1 MVQPLTQTINAGN
14 NSTVFTT
21 EAFKTVS
28 TITVGGGNTTGA
40 VAAGIGTVLEGAYNA
55 AQAGTYTI
63 KATDIPVS
71 TGAAPLVLNLTSPG
85 VTAVFDY
92 GETFQAVSREF
103 LVDDDKISTLTSG
116 SNVTGDLALVGGT
129 TASFSSP
136 HHITITGATN
146 ESSNYFLIKGATAS
160 SATDQEWVQGKNSAG
175 TVVSTKAFKTVTS
188 ITVVNGNSS
197 TTNATSA
204 GKLKAGVTDENK
216 EYTVTV
222 FATQDSTDELNPHN
236 VAIKHAIYQN
246 DSPAQAYIGAIADKT
261 IAVQDVNA
269 PVAADNTV
277 QTSKN
282 TAYTFKTADFGYS
295 DADGDAMTKIKIT
308 ELPASVSSGATPKL
322 NTSNVSV
329 NDEITVANISN
340 LKFTPATDAGGS
352 GYGNFKFKVHDGLSY
367 SANAA
372 TLKVNVGD
380 SVQTTIKY
388 FAQNTTGT
396 AANQLIKN
404 ATIIMKD
411 SGGNAVYAGAYTTN
425 SSGVVDFT
433 GVTDGSYTMSYT
445 VTDSV
450 KDQAINALDVSE
462 VLDISSG
469 LNTSPTNKQKVLS
482 DTNNDGQIN
491 ALDVSNVLDMSSGLD
506 NGVATVA
513 LRDAAQSN
521 PFTTKTIAITAGNN
535 MNFDAYLI
543 GDLDGSYANVLAAG

>member
-1 MVQPLTQTINAGN
+1 M
-14 NSTVFTT
+14 
-21 EAFKTVS
+21 
-28 TITVGGGNTTGA
+28 
-40 VAAGIGTVLEGAYNA
+40 
-55 AQAGTYTI
+55 
-63 KATDIPVS
+63 
-71 TGAAPLVLNLTSPG
+71 
-85 VTAVFDY
+85 
-92 GETFQAVSREF
+92 
-103 LVDDDKISTLTSG
+103 
-116 SNVTGDLALVGGT
+116 
-129 TASFSSP
+129 
-136 HHITITGATN
+136 
-146 ESSNYFLIKGATAS
+146 
-160 SATDQEWVQGKNSAG
+160 
-175 TVVSTKAFKTVTS
+175 
-188 ITVVNGNSS
+188 
-197 TTNATSA
+197 
-204 GKLKAGVTDENK
+204 
-216 EYTVTV
+216 
-222 FATQDSTDELNPHN
+222 
-236 VAIKHAIYQN
+236 
-246 DSPAQAYIGAIADKT
+246 
-261 IAVQDVNA
+261 
-269 PVAADNTV
+269 
-277 QTSKN
+277 
-282 TAYTFKTADFGYS
+282 
-295 DADGDAMTKIKIT
+295 
-308 ELPASVSSGATPKL
+308 
-322 NTSNVSV
+322 
-329 NDEITVANISN
+329 
-340 LKFTPATDAGGS
+340 
-352 GYGNFKFKVHDGLSY
+352 
-367 SANAA
+367 
-372 TLKVNVGD
+372 NVGD

-521 PFTTKTIAITAGNN
+521 PFTTKTISITAGNN

>member
-1 MVQPLTQTINAGN
+1 M
-14 NSTVFTT
+14 
-21 EAFKTVS
+21 
-28 TITVGGGNTTGA
+28 
-40 VAAGIGTVLEGAYNA
+40 AGI
-55 AQAGTYTI
+55 
-63 KATDIPVS
+63 
-71 TGAAPLVLNLTSPG
+71 
-85 VTAVFDY
+85 
-92 GETFQAVSREF
+92 
-103 LVDDDKISTLTSG
+103 
-116 SNVTGDLALVGGT
+116 
-129 TASFSSP
+129 
-136 HHITITGATN
+136 
-146 ESSNYFLIKGATAS
+146 
-160 SATDQEWVQGKNSAG
+160 
-175 TVVSTKAFKTVTS
+175 
-188 ITVVNGNSS
+188 
-197 TTNATSA
+197 
-204 GKLKAGVTDENK
+204 TDENK

-308 ELPASVSSGATPKL
+308 ELPASVSSGATLKL